1 MRRRWRVLRRIHGRV
16 LGHRRR
22 RRRSGLGRWRRR
34 GHLRPLDLDAR
45 RNVGELGRV
54 REGEVVRGRN
64 RPVVIEVTEHTAIQ
78 DYAALREALH
88 ACGPVKVSVDDAGAG
103 FSSLRHILELEP
115 DVVKLDIGLIQGIDR
130 DLARQALAAGLRHYA
145 QRTGT
150 LLIADGARFEGSAVS
165 GGTTFSC
172 ALNASS
178 ADATTAGFTVPTNCD
193 LVASPAD
200 GCTYKVTVNTASAT
214 RNGNSIEG
222 TVNGRLNKSCTGG
235 SSTATDFSMTIVG
248 MR

>member
-1 MRRRWRVLRRIHGRV
+1 MRASLVAL
-16 LGHRRR
+16 
-22 RRRSGLGRWRRR
+22 
-34 GHLRPLDLDAR
+34 
-45 RNVGELGRV
+45 
-54 REGEVVRGRN
+54 VV
-64 RPVVIEVTEHTAIQ
+64 VVS
-78 DYAALREALH
+78 
-88 ACGPVKVSVDDAGAG
+88 ACGPDVSAWKGTYSGTA
-103 FSSLRHILELEP
+103 
-115 DVVKLDIGLIQGIDR
+115 VVNDG
-130 DLARQALAAGLRHYA
+130 RQPQAY
-145 QRTGT
+145 TGT